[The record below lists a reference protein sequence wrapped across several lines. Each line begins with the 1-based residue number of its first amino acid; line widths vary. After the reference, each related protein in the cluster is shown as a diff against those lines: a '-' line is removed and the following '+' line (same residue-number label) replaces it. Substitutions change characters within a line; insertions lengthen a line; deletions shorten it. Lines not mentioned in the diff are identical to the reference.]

1 MRKRRFRAVTPVI
14 AALLVLGVAACGS
27 SGSSSSSSTSLS
39 SSSGVQSLPLKAGEN
54 PAGQSLTGGKRGGTL
69 TVYSS
74 EDFEHLDPGE
84 AYFTNDYTVMYATQR
99 PLFTYPPNSSTT
111 LVPDLATSIPTV
123 ANGGISDGGK
133 TVTVHIQPG
142 VRFSPPVNRA
152 VTSADVAYAIERGA
166 NPNVANPYFAAYFGA
181 ASPSPLLGA
190 ESPKYTGGP
199 IPGITTPNSTEIVFK
214 MSKPGAVTLI
224 NALSL
229 PTSAPV
235 PESFAGP
242 MDKHAPTTYGSQAE
256 VFTGPYMIKNNP
268 ATGVFAG
275 IGYQTGKSATLIRNP
290 NWSANTYASGYAPP
304 AYLDQINVNIGGD
317 ATVIGQQVLKGS
329 NSVQEDTPAQSI
341 VKLAY
346 ESYPSDI
353 TFTPGSGDHY
363 VAVDNVHGPFANVDA
378 RKAFW
383 AALDREA
390 IVKARGGP
398 LVAEPMT
405 HFIYPGNAGYTEAG
419 GAAGPAVDYNASV
432 TGNMTVATKYMK
444 LAGFSSGKYT
454 GSATVQI
461 VGANNGND
469 PAIIQIVNSAL
480 TSLGFH
486 THVSEVDQSVM
497 YAKYCGVPK
506 QEIDACPTVGWL
518 RDFADPLSVV
528 FIPFYGP
535 AITPT
540 NNSNWG
546 QVNNPQINAAMAAAA
561 LVVDPTARAQ
571 AWANVDKL
579 LVQNAVAIPEEWDNQ
594 ANIKSADVLGVDD
607 IWNTGSW
614 NYAYTSLKSP

>member
-1 MRKRRFRAVTPVI
+1 MRTRRIRAVTPVI
-14 AALLVLGVAACGS
+14 AALLALGVAACGS
-27 SGSSSSSSTSLS
+27 SSSSKSTTSSTGTST
-39 SSSGVQSLPLKAGEN
+39 QSLPLKAGEN
-54 PAGQSLTGGKRGGTL
+54 PVGQQLYGKKKGGTL

-74 EDFEHLDPGE
+74 EDYEHLDPGE
-84 AYFTNDYTVMYATQR
+84 AYFVLDYSVMYATQR
-99 PLFTYPPNSSTT
+99 PLFIYPPNSSTT
-111 LVPDLATSIPTV
+111 LVPDLATEIPTV
-123 ANGGISDGGK
+123 ANGGITDGGK
-133 TVTVHIQPG
+133 TVTVHIEPN
-142 VRFSPPVNRA
+142 VHYSAPVNRT

-166 NPNVANPYFAAYFGA
+166 NPNVANPYFPAYFGS

-190 ESPKYTGGP
+190 ESPKYAGGP
-199 IPGITTPNSTEIVFK
+199 IPGITTPNPTTIVFK

-235 PESFAGP
+235 PESYAGP
-242 MDKHAPTTYGSQAE
+242 MDKHAPTTYGTQAE
-256 VFTGPYMIKNNP
+256 VFTGPYMLKNNP

-275 IGYQTGKSATLIRNP
+275 IGYQTGKSATLVRNP
-290 NWSANTYASGYAPP
+290 NWSASTYASGYAPP

-329 NSVQEDTPAQSI
+329 DSVQEDTPAQSI

-346 ESYPSDI
+346 QQYPSQI
-353 TFTPGSGDHY
+353 TFTTGSGDHY
-363 VAVDNVHGPFANVDA
+363 VAVNNAHGPFTNENL

-405 HFIYPGNAGYTEAG
+405 HFIYPGNNGFTEAG
-419 GAAGPAVDYNASV
+419 GYAGPNVDYNNSL
-432 TGNMTVATKYMK
+432 TGNMAVATKYMK
-444 LAGFSSGKYT
+444 LAGYSSGKYT
-454 GSATVQI
+454 GSATIQI
-461 VGANNGND
+461 VGASNGND

-506 QEIDACPTVGWL
+506 QEIDACPTVGWV
-518 RDFADPLSVV
+518 RDFADPLSIV
-528 FIPFYGP
+528 FVPFYGP

-546 QVNNPQINAAMAAAA
+546 QVNDPQINSAMVAAS

-571 AWANVDKL
+571 AWANVDRL
-579 LVQNAVAIPEEWDNQ
+579 LVQDAVAIPEEFDTQPNIESSNVAGVNDLWDIGQ
-594 ANIKSADVLGVDD
+594 WD
-607 IWNTGSW
+607 
-614 NYAYTSLKSP
+614 YEYTSLK